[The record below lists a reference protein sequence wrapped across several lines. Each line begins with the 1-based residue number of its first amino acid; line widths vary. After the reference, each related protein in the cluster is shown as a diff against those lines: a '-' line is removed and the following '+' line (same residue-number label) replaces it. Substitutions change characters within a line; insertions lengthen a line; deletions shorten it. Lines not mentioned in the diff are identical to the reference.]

1 MSRNRKNWLIDER
14 SVKGRLSMVAGA
26 VASSFSTGLIM
37 ALCLFSTLSSGAA
50 RAELPE
56 LNDKTFKKEVT
67 ESKVPVLVDFFATWC
82 LPCKRMA
89 PFVEEIATE
98 YGGKVKF
105 VRVDVEKAPKTAAQY
120 DVEQMPVL
128 FVFMPGTKS
137 PATMTGFKD
146 KEQIKAF
153 IERALAAKGKAR

>member
-1 MSRNRKNWLIDER
+1 MKNRHT
-14 SVKGRLSMVAGA
+14 GRLAGA
-26 VASSFSTGLIM
+26 DRGIEGTGASLFLTGLRT
-37 ALCLFSTLSSGAA
+37 ALCLLFTLSLGAA

-56 LNDKTFKKEVT
+56 LDDKTFKKEVI
-67 ESKVPVLVDFFATWC
+67 ESKAPVLVDFFATWC

-89 PFVEEIATE
+89 PLVEELATE

-105 VRVDVEKAPKTAAQY
+105 FRVDVEKAPKTAAQF

-137 PATMTGFKD
+137 PATMTGFKN

-153 IERALAAKGKAR
+153 IERSLAAKEKAR

>member
-1 MSRNRKNWLIDER
+1 
-14 SVKGRLSMVAGA
+14 MVAGA

-128 FVFMPGTKS
+128 FVFTPGTKS